1 MILAKRPRR
10 IPQQETHPQHA
21 LQTIYK
27 HMRLWRRTSGHPPR
41 AGTHEVGPR
50 LRPHQTQHQRRPRT
64 THHQHGQRL
73 PKTAQAAT
81 AAKTPLPRSL
91 RTWCARNGGG
101 GGVGPGC
108 LPRQQ
113 TIGHCLASALWPM
126 AWCPTRFTGLRR
138 RRWGAE
144 APKTRPLG
152 TSKTFLI
159 NLCST
164 RASPD
169 RQRWP
174 AWPPAPTA

>member
-1 MILAKRPRR
+1 MKPTHKTHSKPYINTCACGVAPRA
-10 IPQQETHPQHA
+10 IHT
-21 LQTIYK
+21 
-27 HMRLWRRTSGHPPR
+27 R

-50 LRPHQTQHQRRPRT
+50 LRPHQTQHRRHPRT

-73 PKTAQAAT
+73 PAPAQPAT
-81 AAKTPLPRSL
+81 AAAPPLPHRL

-174 AWPPAPTA
+174 AWPSAPTA